1 MMDDYIPANEA
12 ADLLHVSRATV
23 VRLAG
28 QGKLVGEKRFGVWFV
43 TRASVSDRLALMA
56 KKASPKVSDAALADS
71 QAHRPQVRRAS
82 QSPDDAEAA
91 RDRLAAQIAT
101 AETAWYIPLG
111 KTPDKGW
118 VIERQR

>member
-56 KKASPKVSDAALADS
+56 KKASPKVSDAA
-71 QAHRPQVRRAS
+71 
-82 QSPDDAEAA
+82 
-91 RDRLAAQIAT
+91 RDRLAAQIVT

>member
-43 TRASVSDRLALMA
+43 TRASGFPHTRGGEPS
-56 KKASPKVSDAALADS
+56 SPNG
-71 QAHRPQVRRAS
+71 R
-82 QSPDDAEAA
+82 EAA
-91 RDRLAAQIAT
+91 RR
-101 AETAWYIPLG
+101 
-111 KTPDKGW
+111 
-118 VIERQR
+118 